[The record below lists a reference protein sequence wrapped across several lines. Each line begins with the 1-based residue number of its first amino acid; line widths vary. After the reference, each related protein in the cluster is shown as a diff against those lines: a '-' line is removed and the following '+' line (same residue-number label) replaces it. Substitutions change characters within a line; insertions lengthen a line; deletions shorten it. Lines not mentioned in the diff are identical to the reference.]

1 MIESLCKWLASMS
14 VSTYFAS
21 TSWIV
26 PTVQS
31 IHIVCVG
38 VVFASMCMLSFRL
51 LGISAGT
58 RPVTVMANPILS
70 WLWPALLLLLLTGA
84 VMITAEP
91 ERELLN
97 TIFMLK
103 MLLVATA
110 ALACGILRRSLKLRP
125 QFWDGTQWR
134 VAARSTGVF
143 FLILW
148 TSIIVCGRWIAYT
161 Q

>member
-1 MIESLCKWLASMS
+1 MIESFCHWLASTPAS
-14 VSTYFAS
+14 AYFSGAP
-21 TSWIV
+21 WIV

-31 IHIVCVG
+31 IHIVCVA

-51 LGISAGT
+51 LGIAAGM
-58 RPVTVMANPILS
+58 RPVTAVARPILS

-91 ERELLN
+91 ARELLN

-110 ALACGILRRSLKLRP
+110 AVACWILRRSLSRSP
-125 QFWDGTQWR
+125 QAWSDTPRR
-134 VAARSTGVF
+134 VTSKCAGVV
-143 FLILW
+143 FLCLW
-148 TSIIVCGRWIAYT
+148 ISIVVCGRWIAYT